1 MSETKR
7 IRLAGRAARAN
18 AVNLCTEL
26 PEGWSVTFA
35 PPRRSLDQNA
45 KLWAALTDIARQVEW
60 HGQKLEPAE
69 WKDMATAALKRQRV
83 VPGIEGGFV
92 VLGSSTS
99 RMGKAEMTEL
109 IEFLL
114 AFGAERGVVFDEYT
128 PTKEPGTGGLAAP
141 CAIKEALK

>member
-18 AVNLCTEL
+18 AVELCTVM
-26 PEGWSVTFA
+26 PEGWTVTFA

-45 KLWAALTDIARQVEW
+45 KLWAALSDVARQVEW
-60 HGQKLEPAE
+60 HGQKLEAGE
-69 WKDMATAALKRQRV
+69 WKDVFTAALKRQKV

-99 RMGKAEMTEL
+99 RMVKAEMSEL
-109 IEFLL
+109 IELVH
-114 AFGAERGVVFDEYT
+114 AFGAERGVVFNE
-128 PTKEPGTGGLAAP
+128 
-141 CAIKEALK
+141 EAVA